1 MLKELMQ
8 EYWSVRPFELAA
20 ALSYY
25 TLLSLAPLVL
35 MSVAVAGLVF
45 DRAVV
50 EGKIVN
56 EMRLLV
62 GPEGS
67 DVVETVL
74 RHTRDPHKGRVSVIV
89 GVAVLILGA
98 TSVFVQLQS
107 ALNRI
112 WKVDE
117 GPHHSVLWLFVKE
130 RLLSLAMVLGVGF
143 LLLVSLLVSAAMAAV
158 GETAVGDMSE
168 PALLLK
174 SANLIVS
181 LFVITILFAAIF
193 KVLPDAQVAWR
204 EVWVG
209 AVTTSVLFTVGKSFI
224 GLYLGHATLGSPYG
238 AAGSVVVMTVWVFY
252 ASLIVLFGAELTY
265 VRCRRRESN
274 RAALSA

>member
-1 MLKELMQ
+1 MLKEVVQ
-8 EYWSVRPFELAA
+8 EYWSIRPMELAA

-62 GPEGS
+62 GSEGS
-67 DVVETVL
+67 EVVETVL
-74 RHTRDPHKGRVSVIV
+74 RHARDPHKGRLSVIV
-89 GVAVLILGA
+89 SLTVLFLGA
-98 TSVFVQLQS
+98 TSVFVQLQN
-107 ALNRI
+107 AMNRI
-112 WKVDE
+112 WKVE
-117 GPHHSVLWLFVKE
+117 EHPQANMIWVFVKE
-130 RLLSLAMVLGVGF
+130 RLLSLAMVFGVGF
-143 LLLVSLLVSAAMAAV
+143 LLLVSLLVSAAVAAV
-158 GETAVGDMSE
+158 GESALGDLSE

-174 SANLIVS
+174 TTNVVVS
-181 LFVITILFAAIF
+181 LVVITILFAAIF

-209 AVTTSVLFTVGKSFI
+209 AVTTSVLFTVGKGFI

-238 AAGSVVVMTVWVFY
+238 AAGSVVVMTVWVYY

-265 VRCRRRESN
+265 VRCRRRSGG
-274 RAALSA
+274 

>member
-1 MLKELMQ
+1 MLKEVVQ
-8 EYWSVRPFELAA
+8 EYWSIRPMELAA

-62 GPEGS
+62 GSEGS
-67 DVVETVL
+67 EVVETVL
-74 RHTRDPHKGRVSVIV
+74 RHARDPHKGRMSVIV
-89 GVAVLILGA
+89 GFAVLFLGA

-107 ALNRI
+107 ALNRV
-112 WKVDE
+112 WKVE
-117 GPHHSVLWLFVKE
+117 ESPHANVLWTFVKE

-143 LLLVSLLVSAAMAAV
+143 LLLVSLVVSAVVAAV
-158 GETAVGDMSE
+158 GETAVADLSE

-174 SANLIVS
+174 TTNVVVS
-181 LFVITILFAAIF
+181 LVVVTILFAAIF

-204 EVWVG
+204 DVWMG

-224 GLYLGHATLGSPYG
+224 GLYLGHTTLGSPYG

-252 ASLIVLFGAELTY
+252 ASLIVLFGAVLTY
-265 VRCRRRESN
+265 VRSCRRSRG
-274 RAALSA
+274 

>member
-1 MLKELMQ
+1 MLKEVVQ
-8 EYWSVRPFELAA
+8 EYWSIRPMELAA

-62 GPEGS
+62 GSEGS
-67 DVVETVL
+67 EVVETVL
-74 RHTRDPHKGRVSVIV
+74 RHARDPHKGRLSVIV
-89 GVAVLILGA
+89 SLTVLFLGA
-98 TSVFVQLQS
+98 TSVFVQLQN
-107 ALNRI
+107 AMNRI
-112 WKVDE
+112 WKVE
-117 GPHHSVLWLFVKE
+117 EHPQANMIWVFVKE
-130 RLLSLAMVLGVGF
+130 RLLSLAMVFGVGF
-143 LLLVSLLVSAAMAAV
+143 LLLVSLLVSAAVAAV
-158 GETAVGDMSE
+158 GESALGDLSE

-174 SANLIVS
+174 TTNVVVS
-181 LFVITILFAAIF
+181 LVVITILFAAIF

-204 EVWVG
+204 DVWVG
-209 AVTTSVLFTVGKSFI
+209 AITTSVLFTVGKSFI

-265 VRCRRRESN
+265 VRSRRRSGG
-274 RAALSA
+274 